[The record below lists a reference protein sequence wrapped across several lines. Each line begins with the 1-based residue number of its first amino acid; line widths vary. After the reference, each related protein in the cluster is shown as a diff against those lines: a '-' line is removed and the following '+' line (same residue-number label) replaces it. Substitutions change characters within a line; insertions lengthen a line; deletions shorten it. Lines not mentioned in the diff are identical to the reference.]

1 MSIDINE
8 IRSEFPALHQTVY
21 GKPLI
26 YLDNAAT
33 TLKPSVVINE
43 IKRYYE
49 EENSNIHRGTHYL
62 SQIAT
67 EAYESAREY
76 IAKFLNAQHS
86 SEIIFVRGTTEGI
99 NLVAQ
104 SFSKLF
110 IGKGDEIIISGLE
123 HHSNIVPWQ
132 MVCEERGAILKIIPV
147 LDNGSLDLT
156 KLDELITKR
165 TKIIAVT
172 HVSNALGI
180 VNPVKDII
188 SLAHARNIPVLI
200 DGAQGIVH
208 SEVDVQNLDCD
219 FYCFSGHKFYG
230 PMGIGIVYG
239 KKELL
244 EQMPPYQGGGEMI
257 SNVSFEKTTY
267 NEIPFKFEAGTPNVS
282 AVLGLRKAIELF
294 QNIGIFNIRQHE
306 TQLLEYVTERILE
319 LPDITIFGTHPKK
332 TGVISFLVK
341 NIHPYDIGV
350 LLDKMGVAVRTGHHC
365 AQPLMDRFKIPG
377 TVRASFA
384 IYNTRQEIDIFVEA
398 LEKSVQIIR

>member
-67 EAYESAREY
+67 EAYENAREY